1 MQQVAVVEGE
11 ACFWTSGS
19 GRGEDESKGQR
30 KLFYSEDRQVVEQAA
45 QGGYVVSI
53 CGCF

>member
-11 ACFWTSGS
+11 ACFLTSGS

-30 KLFYSEDRQVVEQAA
+30 KFFLL
-45 QGGYVVSI
+45 
-53 CGCF
+53 